1 MIFSKTSEYAI
12 RVMVFLA
19 DNSQNRYS
27 VNRLHKQ
34 LNIPYKYLGRL
45 MSKMAAAGLVDVSQG
60 KQGGFQ
66 LNTNRPSIYIHE
78 IINLV
83 EDLDNYDRCVLGFS
97 ECSDEHPCSMHPIW
111 AQKKTEIKKI
121 IHETSLDDI
130 KNLKD
135 VKY

>member
-1 MIFSKTSEYAI
+1 MIFNKTSEYAI

-19 DNSQNRYS
+19 DNSEARYS
-27 VNRLHKQ
+27 VNSLHKR

-45 MSKMAAAGLVDVSQG
+45 MSKMASAGLVDVSHG

-66 LNTNRPSIYIHE
+66 INSKREPIYIHE
-78 IINLV
+78 IISLV
-83 EDLDNYDRCVLGFS
+83 EDLNNYDRCVLGFS
-97 ECSDEHPCSMHPIW
+97 ECFDENPCSMHQIW
-111 AQKKTEIKKI
+111 AKKKDEIKKI

-130 KNLKD
+130 KNVKD